1 MQRPLNPIVR
11 LVARRTMQAIP
22 LLLVTIT
29 INFIIIWSAPGDPT
43 HVLLG
48 ETANEEFVQAMR
60 AKFGLDKPLYV
71 QYVTYVSHVVQGD
84 LGYSLLKSQSV
95 TSLILGR
102 FPATLLLISTSM
114 FIAIVLGILLGVAAS
129 KRPYSLVDNL
139 ASGISV
145 FGVSTPTF
153 WFGQMLLIVFAIYVG
168 LFPVAGMTTAKAELM
183 GLEYLIDVMHHLALP
198 ACALAAF
205 HLGFVTRLTRAS
217 MLEVLGQ
224 DFIVTAYSKGLN
236 DRTVTYKHA
245 LRNALLPVTTYTGV
259 SFAILFAGAV
269 LIETVFSWP
278 GMGRLLYDSLR
289 MRDYPVVLGIFVVVS
304 LMVTISNILVDVIY
318 GVLDPRIRTG

>member
-1 MQRPLNPIVR
+1 LNPIVK

-22 LLLVTIT
+22 LLFVTIT
-29 INFIIIWSAPGDPT
+29 INFIIIKSAPGDPT

-48 ETANEEFVQAMR
+48 ETANEEFIQAMR

-71 QYVTYVSHVVQGD
+71 QYITYVSRVVQGD

-102 FPATLLLISTSM
+102 FPATVLLVSTSM
-114 FIAIVLGILLGVAAS
+114 FIAILLGILLGVAAS
-129 KRPYSLVDNL
+129 KRPYSLIDNL

-153 WFGQMLLIVFAIYVG
+153 WFGQMLLIVFAIYLG
-168 LFPVAGMTTAKAELM
+168 LFPVAGMTTAKAELT
-183 GLEYLIDVMHHLALP
+183 GLEYLLDVVHHLALP
-198 ACALAAF
+198 ASALAAF

-259 SFAILFAGAV
+259 SFAMLFAGAV

-289 MRDYPVVLGIFVVVS
+289 MRDYPVVLGIFVFIS
-304 LMVTISNILVDVIY
+304 LIVTISNILVDVIY
-318 GVLDPRIRTG
+318 GVLDPRIRT